1 MNITI
6 SLKEY
11 VDLHDDEFFKRFMYN
26 YSLLESL
33 SKNDDV
39 DVILEVHGSFEN
51 QLDLVLLFSKYIV
64 GMIYKKRD
72 YKTELVFTKSKIEYT
87 LSKIKETKI
96 ENIFFEK
103 IKIKIT
109 DKENS
114 YIAKN
119 NLNKNGL
126 LEEVEINLNKN
137 NKLNDIDNVIIIFYH
152 ELLHA
157 YDNWKR
163 QVNKSKSMID
173 KISELDYDKWT
184 NKKGISKDDLDGLV
198 HGLVKELLYMT
209 NQIEKNAFVTELHST
224 VAKWK
229 LSNIYPSY
237 AKAIKNFK
245 STNQWKTLETLMFI
259 LDSDDMNDMLVKWY
273 NEESTVK
280 LGYNKALSKIKF
292 LVRKCKEKYEQ
303 LIPKVY
309 FDYIET
315 NNKDLKELTE
325 NKREYLTRIF
335 PCIITY
341 TNLKGELSCQ

>member
-39 DVILEVHGSFEN
+39 DGILEVHGSFEN

-64 GMIYKKRD
+64 GMIYKEKD

-103 IKIKIT
+103 IKITIT
-109 DKENS
+109 DKENL

-163 QVNKSKSMID
+163 RTREGEED
-173 KISELDYDKWT
+173 K
-184 NKKGISKDDLDGLV
+184 
-198 HGLVKELLYMT
+198 H
-209 NQIEKNAFVTELHST
+209 
-224 VAKWK
+224 
-229 LSNIYPSY
+229 
-237 AKAIKNFK
+237 
-245 STNQWKTLETLMFI
+245 ET
-259 LDSDDMNDMLVKWY
+259 D
-273 NEESTVK
+273 
-280 LGYNKALSKIKF
+280 
-292 LVRKCKEKYEQ
+292 
-303 LIPKVY
+303 
-309 FDYIET
+309 
-315 NNKDLKELTE
+315 
-325 NKREYLTRIF
+325 
-335 PCIITY
+335 
-341 TNLKGELSCQ
+341 

>member
-11 VDLHDDEFFKRFMYN
+11 VDLHDDEVFKRFMYN

-33 SKNDDV
+33 SRNDDI
-39 DVILEVHGSFEN
+39 DDILEVHGSFEN

-64 GMIYKKRD
+64 GMIYKEKN
-72 YKTELVFTKSKIEYT
+72 YKTELSFSKDKIEAA
-87 LSKIKETKI
+87 LGKIKGTKI

-103 IKIKIT
+103 IRITIT

-126 LEEVEINLNKN
+126 IEEVEINLNKN
-137 NKLNDIDNVIIIFYH
+137 DKLNDIDNVIVIFYH

-163 QVNKSKSMID
+163 QINKSKSMKD

-184 NKKGISKDDLDGLV
+184 DKKGISKDDLDGLV

-209 NQIEKNAFVTELHST
+209 NQIEKNAFVTELHS
-224 VAKWK
+224 VVVKWK

-280 LGYNKALSKIKF
+280 LGYSKALSKIKF

-303 LIPKVY
+303 LVPKVY

-335 PCIITY
+335 PCIIIY
-341 TNLKGELSCQ
+341 TNFKGELLCQ